1 MFGESMEDRLPNP
14 PHRIGDELDIMSFL
28 RRVVL
33 FRSLNQTKIALVDEV
48 EERDVRVPIALGI
61 GNHETEVRFHHFT
74 NGVFITGLDARGQ
87 LDFLFVILTFA
98 IYGIWVDYQISLQI
112 AQFEERNGLG
122 PVQDTSVIT
131 IILDVASYFT
141 AFVTNF
147 VTSAIQQDQINRVVE
162 KLEARLTPDTGVPA

>member
-1 MFGESMEDRLPNP
+1 MTP
-14 PHRIGDELDIMSFL
+14 PIIQ
-28 RRVVL
+28 RREP
-33 FRSLNQTKIALVDEV
+33 ALVLVLSIVTFGIYLPFWYHGIYEDLQ
-48 EERDVRVPIALGI
+48 ALDGR
-61 GNHETEVRFHHFT
+61 TP
-74 NGVFITGLDARGQ
+74 TGHGFW

-122 PVQDTSVIT
+122 PVQDTSVIA

-141 AFVTNF
+141 AFFTNF

-162 KLEARLTPDTGVPA
+162 KLEARMTPVPGVPA